1 VSGYQITV
9 TADTKA
15 AIDELRKLSK
25 QIEDINKPKIKPIVD
40 SNSLASLTRGLQTE
54 LRRLKEQ
61 QVTVDINSTSFKQLG
76 AQIQD
81 TQNRLRGLE
90 QKKLLIDAD
99 PSSIVALKAKLG
111 DLQQQLERVSTKSE
125 EFKQLTGEI
134 KKTEAALSGVGNAGR
149 GGAMRLVENFAKVGF
164 ALYGIQEAV
173 RLTSAAFKGFFDE
186 TIGREIKFRETILK
200 TQTTLASTNKVFRNG
215 EEITDPYQ
223 KIVALTGQVEERV
236 DSIRKRSIELAGV
249 TSNDVVEVFGIVS
262 SQIGM
267 IGGGLKDA
275 EDLAISF
282 SAALGTFGL
291 PLHQARQE
299 IGSIMRGDITQDS
312 YLAKALQITPKDIEK
327 AKTQAGGVV
336 DFIQKKLQGA
346 VAGQKISAQSF
357 SGVLSNLK
365 DLQELFGQE
374 FGKGL
379 LDPLL
384 NGLRAVF
391 NYLNSIRDSL
401 FAIGKEAGASLGKLF
416 SNNLSAL
423 IGGSDLFKGMGA
435 SAAEGA
441 KQLVTTIQNAFASL
455 QSHANDFIAPVRN
468 ILEELVKSAVVL
480 GSAFAEVGKG
490 LGSIG
495 IETLKNIVSL
505 ISNLSEVAT
514 VAVTGIAGII
524 KVFGQLLQLPPVQAF
539 VQLRM
544 EMEIINRLGIATAIQ
559 SSIGPIRNMG
569 AAVAGLGQNLARSAI
584 GMRSFSQ
591 AAAGIG
597 VAVST
602 AVKSMGAAVAS
613 FMKTNGILLLI
624 QVALTVAIDLFGR
637 FQRQQEEIA
646 RSRKA
651 DAALQELNTKY
662 KDLSEGASEAEKAQ
676 KAYLESLV
684 SNEYDAAIN
693 NLNEINEKLRAQEGP
708 NIFEQLGNSV
718 KWFAGELSKLV
729 RQFGP
734 LLSILTGGALGGGM
748 AGIISSANS
757 KTGSKARDN
766 KIFGFDTRNIT
777 DPFGRH
783 SKDGWYMQELKKQQA
798 EATARAEKFKP
809 ADKGGFGESNDIR
822 LQAEAA
828 TANMEKQKQLE
839 EDMAERRRAF
849 EEELANFRK
858 SQEDAVFE
866 RRQSLAQKE
875 IDIFRAAGELRI
887 AQMEQANAKMIEGE
901 QGASRAAME
910 ALNTYIAER
919 EKGELDIEAQKQ
931 EIAQEM
937 IKMEKTL
944 ADYRLEQEKR
954 IAEIRRKADE
964 YSMAISKANAQIASS
979 SAMSAG
985 SSSDTAGI
993 TAVSG
998 TQAAFDTGLRTG
1010 PAHTIGGSSDY
1021 HQDMAFGTMVSLKE
1035 QVALVR
1041 QMAQAYDKI
1050 GRHMELSNNGVA
1062 GKIFPVN
1069 GSEAEQTQWVTS
1081 ARAAHR
1087 ARNGGTGRD
1096 AIDFYTPLKGT
1107 DRYHRSV
1114 EDTPMLAPVIPGAEK
1129 QYFSGG
1135 PAGAGVRLVKNGQ
1148 KLFSLIHGRTDRALP
1163 QNGVLPASSVPAQ
1176 TVAASSTR
1184 PTQSSAP
1191 TASRPSSSGITPQ
1204 LRAILDTI
1212 RHAEGTWLGGSDK
1225 GYQTMFG
1232 GGTFS
1237 NYARHPDKVI
1247 RSGGYA
1253 SAAAGAYQFMPDTW
1267 AATSKKLG
1275 LKDFS
1280 PESQDKGAIELLKR
1294 RGVYDALAAGK
1305 FTPEIAAKMAPEW
1318 ASFPTMAGGSYYGQP
1333 SKKFAELQ
1341 KFYQQRLGENQKTQP
1356 FRPVP
1361 EYGPTLD
1368 NPQHMQKIG
1377 DLERQLVGSN
1387 QKLATLRASLTDLSN
1402 SKNFDAIGKAFE
1414 DALPGKED
1422 FEAMETQL
1430 YSTMQTI
1437 TQLGETAGEAFD
1449 PEAAKLMVEHTTNQ
1463 MVLEREL
1470 GQTRAHIAQLS
1481 NLSDA
1486 ERLKINE
1493 MLNKTAEKYNQD
1505 QARTLELKKQ
1515 QLAAERG
1522 LAYIQEAKQR
1532 TGEMKEQTE
1541 IMRNT
1546 SQMKFSGMRQ
1556 EDIDYKLDVAA
1567 IRRNY
1572 DKQFKELLTAN
1583 PVANKIS
1590 ETFTSPVAEPVDA
1603 GIFTAPLPKL
1613 AVPPAPVVPA
1623 VAAPANNIVPTNG
1636 KPPTAA
1642 TTSVPPS
1649 TSSISALVAGAKT
1662 SLLDTQAAAL
1672 ALSTTAT
1679 NTLAPALSNAF
1690 ASIAAG
1696 AMQLPEGLQAISA
1709 GFAESTKT
1717 FLDASGGLSAQLN
1730 AETEKQIEA
1739 RGKLRDAIIESN
1751 DPIRN
1756 QIGQWRRELADTEG
1770 MVASLGGT
1778 IQSELSQAMSTS
1790 LIGLVNG
1797 TNTAKEAFS
1806 SMLQSIGKTMVDT
1819 ATQMLSK
1826 SLVSG
1831 LMGNGAAGGGLLG
1844 SIFGLS
1850 GGGGG
1855 LGGLLGGLFGA
1866 RAAGGHAD
1874 ANRPLLIGERGPEI
1888 FVPDTGGQ
1896 IVPNHRAQAYAAMS
1910 RSVDD
1915 SAFPKTQK
1923 GGTNLRQQED
1933 PFAANKEVLNSIA
1946 AASQKRSTEK
1956 SIASIGGTSE
1966 IKYSR
1971 VNSGD
1976 LPFITEDDALRIAK
1990 QAEMNGAKM
1999 GQQRTLAAL
2008 RNNPSTRR
2016 GIGI

>member
-1 VSGYQITV
+1 MSEYQIKV

-15 AIDELRKLSK
+15 ALDELRKLSK
-25 QIEDINKPKIKPIVD
+25 QIEDINKPKIQPIVD

-90 QKKLLIDAD
+90 QKKLLINAD

-125 EFKQLTGEI
+125 AFKQLTGEI
-134 KKTEAALSGVGNAGR
+134 KKTEAALSGVGNAGG
-149 GGAMRLVENFAKVGF
+149 GGAMRLVENFAKVGL
-164 ALYGIQEAV
+164 ALYGVQQAV
-173 RLTSAAFKGFFDE
+173 RLTGAAFKGFFDE
-186 TIGREIKFRETILK
+186 TIGREVKFRETILK

-215 EEITDPYQ
+215 SEITDPYQ

-312 YLAKALQITPKDIEK
+312 YLAKALGITPKDIEK

-336 DFIQKKLQGA
+336 AFIQKKLEAA
-346 VAGQKISAQSF
+346 VAGQNISAQSF
-357 SGVLSNLK
+357 SGVISNLK

-379 LDPLL
+379 LDPMLG
-384 NGLRAVF
+384 GLRTVF
-391 NYLNSIRDSL
+391 NYLNSIRDTL
-401 FAIGKEAGASLGKLF
+401 FAIGREAGEGIGKLF
-416 SNNLSAL
+416 GNNLSA
-423 IGGSDLFKGMGA
+423 IVGGSDLFQGMGA

-441 KQLVTTIQNAFASL
+441 KQFVTVIQQAFASL
-455 QSHANDFIAPVRN
+455 QADANEFIAPVRN
-468 ILEELVKSAVVL
+468 ILEELVKSAGVL
-480 GSAFAEVGKG
+480 LSAFLELGKA
-490 LGSIG
+490 LASIG
-495 IETLKNIVSL
+495 VESLKSL
-505 ISNLSEVAT
+505 ASLFSNLSEVVTVIAT
-514 VAVTGIAGII
+514 GLAGLL
-524 KVFGQLLQLPPVQAF
+524 KVLTALVQLPPVMVLA
-539 VQLRM
+539 QLAAQVA
-544 EMEIINRLGIATAIQ
+544 ILNRLGITQMFVNA
-559 SSIGPIRNMG
+559 IGPIRNMSTAVVGLSQNLIRSGVSMKTFTSAAAGMG
-569 AAVAGLGQNLARSAI
+569 AAVSA
-584 GMRSFSQ
+584 
-591 AAAGIG
+591 
-597 VAVST
+597 AV
-602 AVKSMGAAVAS
+602 VSMGRAVAS
-613 FMKTNGILLLI
+613 FMKANAYMLII
-624 QVALTVAIDLFGR
+624 QVTLAVVLDLFGR
-637 FQRQQEEIA
+637 FQRQQEELA
-646 RSRKA
+646 RTQKA
-651 DAALQELNTKY
+651 EAALQELNTKFR
-662 KDLSEGASEAEKAQ
+662 DVGDSATEAEKAQ

-684 SNEYDAAIN
+684 GNEFDTLTN
-693 NLNEINEKLRAQEGP
+693 KLNELDEKLRRQAGP

-734 LLSILTGGALGGGM
+734 LLSILTGAALGGGM
-748 AGIISSANS
+748 AGIISSVNS
-757 KTGSKARDN
+757 KTGGKAQDN

-777 DPFGRH
+777 DPMGRH
-783 SKDGWYMQELKKQQA
+783 SKTGWYQQDILRQRQE
-798 EATARAEKFKP
+798 TAAQREKFKLN
-809 ADKGGFGESNDIR
+809 DKAGGTGSDDIR
-822 LQAEAA
+822 LQAEENR
-828 TANMEKQKQLE
+828 ANIERQKQLE
-839 EDMAERRRAF
+839 SDLAERRRTF

-910 ALNTYIAER
+910 ALNTYITER
-919 EKGELDIEAQKQ
+919 EKGELNIEAQKQ

-964 YSMAISKANAQIASS
+964 YTMLAIKGQQEIGAGMSG
-979 SAMSAG
+979 SATPGGATG
-985 SSSDTAGI
+985 L
-993 TAVSG
+993 SG
-998 TQAAFDTGLRTG
+998 GKAFDTGLRTG
-1010 PAHTIGGSSDY
+1010 PAHLIGGSSEY
-1021 HQDMAFGTMVSLKE
+1021 HQDMAFGAGVPLKE

-1041 QMAQAYDKI
+1041 QMAQEYDKI
-1050 GRHMELSNNGVA
+1050 GKAMVLSNNAVHGRV
-1062 GKIFPVN
+1062 FPVN
-1069 GSEAEQTQWVTS
+1069 GSESEQTKWVTD

-1087 ARNGGTGRD
+1087 SRNGGTGRD
-1096 AIDFYTPLKGT
+1096 AIDFYTPSKQVALERGGKAALA
-1107 DRYHRSV
+1107 HSSAV
-1114 EDTPMLAPVIPGAEK
+1114 ESTPMLAPVIPGAQRE
-1129 QYFSGG
+1129 YFSGG
-1135 PAGAGVRLVKNGQ
+1135 RNGAGMRLTRDGQ
-1148 KLFSLIHGRTDRALP
+1148 QLFTLIHGRTDRALP
-1163 QNGVLPASSVPAQ
+1163 QNGAIP
-1176 TVAASSTR
+1176 VA
-1184 PTQSSAP
+1184 SAP
-1191 TASRPSSSGITPQ
+1191 TASRPSSSGITPE
-1204 LRAILDTI
+1204 LRAALDTI
-1212 RHAEGTWLGGSDK
+1212 RMAEGTWLGGSDK

-1237 NYARHPDKVI
+1237 SYARHPDKVI

-1253 SAAAGAYQFMPDTW
+1253 SAAAGAYQFMPNTW
-1267 AATSKKLG
+1267 ASLG
-1275 LKDFS
+1275 QKDFS
-1280 PESQDKGAIELLKR
+1280 PESQDKAAIELLKK

-1305 FTPEIAAKMAPEW
+1305 FTPEVSAKMAPEW
-1318 ASFPTMAGGSYYGQP
+1318 ASFPTKAGVSFYGQP
-1333 SKKFAELQ
+1333 VKKFSELQ

-1356 FRPVP
+1356 FRTLP
-1361 EYGPTLD
+1361 EYGSTLD
-1368 NPQHMQKIG
+1368 NPQHTQKIG
-1377 DLERQLVGSN
+1377 DLERQLMASD
-1387 QKLATLRASLTDLSN
+1387 QKLATLRTSLTELSN

-1430 YSTMQTI
+1430 YGTMQTI
-1437 TQLGETAGEAFD
+1437 AQLGETAGEAFD
-1449 PEAAKLMVEHTTNQ
+1449 PEAAKLIVEHTSNQ

-1470 GQTRAHIAQLS
+1470 GQTKAHIAQLT

-1493 MLNKTAEKYNQD
+1493 MLNQTAEKYNQN
-1505 QARTLELKKQ
+1505 QTRTLELKKQ

-1522 LAYIQEAKQR
+1522 LAYIQEAQQR
-1532 TGEMKEQTE
+1532 TREMNEQTE
-1541 IMRNT
+1541 IIRNT

-1556 EDIDYKLDVAA
+1556 EDIDYELDVAA

-1572 DKQFKELLTAN
+1572 DKQFKQLLTAN

-1590 ETFTSPVAEPVDA
+1590 ETFIAPVAEPVDA
-1603 GIFTAPLPKL
+1603 GMFTTPLPKPV
-1613 AVPPAPVVPA
+1613 APPAPAVP
-1623 VAAPANNIVPTNG
+1623 VATPANNIVPTSG
-1636 KPPTAA
+1636 KPPTTA
-1642 TTSVPPS
+1642 TTPAPPS
-1649 TSSISALVAGAKT
+1649 TTPISALVAGAKT

-1672 ALSTTAT
+1672 ALSATAT
-1679 NTLAPALSNAF
+1679 NTLAPALSDVF
-1690 ASIAAG
+1690 TSIAASEL
-1696 AMQLPEGLQAISA
+1696 QLPEGFKAISA
-1709 GFAESTKT
+1709 GFLESTNS
-1717 FLDASGGLSAQLN
+1717 FIDASGGLSAKLIDDTN
-1730 AETEKQIEA
+1730 KQIEA
-1739 RGKLRDAIIESN
+1739 RGRLRDAINESN

-1778 IQSELSQAMSTS
+1778 IQSELSGAMSTS

-1831 LMGNGAAGGGLLG
+1831 LMGGGAAGGGILG

-1850 GGGGG
+1850 GGGGGG

-1910 RSVDD
+1910 RSMDD

-1933 PFAANKEVLNSIA
+1933 PFAANKEVLGSIA